1 MASSDPSAH
10 RFEALMAEHRG
21 IVKRIAASYAR
32 DGADRAD
39 LEQEIAVELWRSFA
53 RHDPTRS
60 FTTWMYRVALN
71 VAISQARRAGVRAR
85 VQPLD
90 GAESE
95 VVDPRSEDERDGGL
109 QLLERVL
116 AELDPLQRA
125 LLVLYL
131 EDRPQRE
138 IAEILGLSESN
149 VSTRIHRMKLRLRAR
164 FPDPHNP

>member
-1 MASSDPSAH
+1 
-10 RFEALMAEHRG
+10 MAEHRG

-32 DGADRAD
+32 GSADRAD
-39 LEQEIAVELWRSFA
+39 LEQEIAVELWRGFA
-53 RHDPTRS
+53 RHDPARP

-85 VQPLD
+85 VQPLSGPD
-90 GAESE
+90 TEL
-95 VVDPRSEDERDGGL
+95 VDPRSEDGRDDGL
-109 QLLERVL
+109 PLLERIL

-131 EDRPQRE
+131 EERPQRE

-149 VSTRIHRMKLRLRAR
+149 VSTRIHRMKVRLRAR
-164 FPDPHNP
+164 FPDPHNT